1 MISLTTLAMLQVRLL
16 WEMVSYN
23 SESDGWQF
31 GMVPVRANSVEDI
44 VQNFIPH
51 DNDNESDSSD
61 DDSETIEDATNT

>member
-1 MISLTTLAMLQVRLL
+1 MLQVRLL

-44 VQNFIPH
+44 VQNYTVNCAKNSLITSFSIVASCG
-51 DNDNESDSSD
+51 NGSWG
-61 DDSETIEDATNT
+61 